1 MTDQPALNVTGLQK
15 RYSTGLRGRLEVLK
29 GLEMRVE
36 RGQVYGLLGRNGSG
50 KSTTF
55 RILMALSRPDAGSV
69 EMLGGSP
76 TDRDLR
82 LRVGYCP
89 ESPQFP
95 PNLTVMEVLRFHSS
109 LVRSRLLTAGNRV
122 DWLIEQFDLGEYR
135 KRKVHQLSR
144 GGVQRLA
151 LALTL
156 LARPE
161 LLILDEPFTAL
172 DPLQRQRVSEVLRDQ
187 HRAGTAMIIASHILS
202 ELETHCDRLG
212 VLGGGRIRREIA
224 LDHADDRAVA
234 LDIRVP
240 FAAAKEARLDASDL
254 DSINDGDCRTY
265 RGVPFERAQGLLRE
279 WSAAG
284 VPILEIQ
291 RRRELPEDEIL
302 AGFLEDEAGT
312 ESTREPEEGRV

>member
-1 MTDQPALNVTGLQK
+1 MTDQPALIVKGLEK
-15 RYSTGLRGRLEVLK
+15 HYSIGLRGRLQVLK
-29 GLEMRVE
+29 GLDMQVE

-69 EMLGGSP
+69 EMLEGSP
-76 TDRDLR
+76 VNRDLR

-95 PNLTVMEVLRFHSS
+95 PNLSVTEVLRFHSS

-122 DWLIEQFDLGEYR
+122 DWLIDQFDLGEYR

-156 LARPE
+156 LSRPE

-172 DPLQRQRVSEVLRDQ
+172 DPLQRQRVSEILRDQ

-212 VLGGGRIRREIA
+212 VLGGGRISRVID
-224 LDHADDRAVA
+224 LDHRDDQNAA

-240 FAAAKEARLDASDL
+240 FTSAKEARLDIGDL
-254 DSINDGDCRTY
+254 DSISDGDSRTF
-265 RGVPFERAQGLLRE
+265 RSVPFERAQDLLRE

-284 VPILEIQ
+284 VPILEIH
-291 RRRELPEDEIL
+291 RRHKLPEDEIL
-302 AGFLEDEAGT
+302 AGFLEEEAGG
-312 ESTREPEEGRV
+312 EGRRETEEGHV

>member
-1 MTDQPALNVTGLQK
+1 MTDQPALIVKGLEK
-15 RYSTGLRGRLEVLK
+15 SYSVGLRGKLEVLK
-29 GLEMRVE
+29 GLGMTVG

-55 RILMALSRPDAGSV
+55 RILMGLSRPDAGSV
-69 EMLGGSP
+69 ELLGASP
-76 TDRDLR
+76 GERDVR
-82 LRVGYCP
+82 IRVGYCP

-95 PNLTVMEVLRFHSS
+95 PNLSVIEVLRFHSA
-109 LVRSRLLTAGNRV
+109 LVRPRLLTAGNRV
-122 DWLIEQFDLGEYR
+122 DWLIEQFDLGEYS
-135 KRKVHQLSR
+135 KRKVRQLSR
-144 GGVQRLA
+144 GSIQRLA

-172 DPLQRQRVSEVLRDQ
+172 DPLQRQRVSELLRDQ

-202 ELETHCDRLG
+202 ELEAHCDRLG
-212 VLGGGRIRREIA
+212 VLGAGRIHREID
-224 LDHADDRAVA
+224 LKQGGDQEVA

-240 FAAAKEARLDASDL
+240 FEAAKEARLDAIDL
-254 DSINDGDCRTY
+254 DSISDGESRIF
-265 RGVPFERAQGLLRE
+265 RGVPFEQAQSLLKE

-291 RRRELPEDEIL
+291 KRRELPKDEIL
-302 AGFLEDEAGT
+302 ASFIADEANQPDA
-312 ESTREPEEGRV
+312 REAEEEPV